1 MKDYTTAET
10 FVLPSGGKIYPCEVN
25 PNVTLRSMTTAD
37 EMRRLSNTEAP
48 YKLMCDMIDDC
59 MTEDI
64 GISSYDMCLGDY
76 QFLLHKL
83 RIVTY
88 GKDYKINTVCP
99 YCGCSADNTIN
110 LDDLK
115 VLYYTD
121 EIKKYLEFDLPV
133 SKKHITIRMQTPRLL
148 DDINLK
154 TKEARKKS
162 SNIGDPAFLFT
173 LESIIATVDGYSLDT
188 IKLEEFIK
196 NLPMADSNIIIQYA
210 QKLNESIGLDTGF
223 VVACDVCGFEYRSSF
238 RFTPE
243 FFRPTINL

>member
-1 MKDYTTAET
+1 
-10 FVLPSGGKIYPCEVN
+10 
-25 PNVTLRSMTTAD
+25 
-37 EMRRLSNTEAP
+37 
-48 YKLMCDMIDDC
+48 
-59 MTEDI
+59 
-64 GISSYDMCLGDY
+64 
-76 QFLLHKL
+76 
-83 RIVTY
+83 
-88 GKDYKINTVCP
+88 
-99 YCGCSADNTIN
+99 
-110 LDDLK
+110 
-115 VLYYTD
+115 
-121 EIKKYLEFDLPV
+121 
-133 SKKHITIRMQTPRLL
+133 MQTPRLL